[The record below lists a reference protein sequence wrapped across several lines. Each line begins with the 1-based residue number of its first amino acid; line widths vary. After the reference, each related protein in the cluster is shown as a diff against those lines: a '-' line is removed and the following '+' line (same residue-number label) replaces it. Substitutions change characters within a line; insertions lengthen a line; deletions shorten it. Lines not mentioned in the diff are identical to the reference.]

1 MPIVDDRCCAT
12 LPSVE
17 VMCLDVAVVTHD
29 VMTYASWFCIV
40 AFFDSNLYAA
50 APPTE
55 SDRRS
60 DVTRLCLIFVDCTL
74 FHAPSCHLTSIKLP
88 RTY

>member
-55 SDRRS
+55 SDR
-60 DVTRLCLIFVDCTL
+60 
-74 FHAPSCHLTSIKLP
+74 
-88 RTY
+88 